1 LKNILITVFSI
12 VLAVA
17 TLSASTGRKVVKTAQ
32 PSYPALA
39 KQMHLSGTVKV
50 EATVNSSGKIV
61 EVKILGG
68 HPVLAQSAADAARKF
83 LYEPSSSETVE
94 TISFNF
100 NGSE

>member
-1 LKNILITVFSI
+1 LKKILVCVFSFLL
-12 VLAVA
+12 LAGG
-17 TLSASTGRKVVKTAQ
+17 LWASTGRKIVKTAQ

-39 KQMHLSGTVKV
+39 KQMHLAGTVKV
-50 EATVNSSGKIV
+50 EATVSSSGKIV
-61 EVKILGG
+61 DVKIVGG

-83 LYEPSSSETVE
+83 VYEPASSETVE